1 MSGVRLAPPAGQ
13 QAALGALLTEAV
25 GGVVQAQRRL
35 DEDALAR
42 VTQFVSTP
50 QGQLALPPLWYTFS
64 DIRLKLELAATV
76 TRLEPRTAHS
86 SSPAS
91 QEVRLDCRMLN
102 PAAVSL
108 FGYTASSGLQVEL
121 RLAPKD
127 AGGLR
132 PVDSLPTPSP
142 ESVTP

>member
-1 MSGVRLAPPAGQ
+1 MSRVRLAPPAGQ
-13 QAALGALLTEAV
+13 QAAFGALLTEAV

-42 VTQFVSTP
+42 VAQFVSTP
-50 QGQLALPPLWYTFS
+50 QGELALPPLWYTFS
-64 DIRLKLELAATV
+64 DIRLTLEMAATV
-76 TRLEPRTAHS
+76 TRLELRTAQS
-86 SSPAS
+86 ASPAS

-108 FGYTASSGLQVEL
+108 FGYTASSGLKVEL
-121 RLAPKD
+121 RVAPKD

-132 PVDSLPTPSP
+132 PEDATPAPSP
-142 ESVTP
+142 ARVNP